1 MRDPECQQGIPTSR
15 SDRVIS
21 GQFIVL
27 NEVQSDPIV
36 LTILG
41 LNSKLCFRDCSQ
53 VLMPGKIFKLRPSL
67 TDSGTWK
74 SVGQK
79 NLRDE
84 YLNRTANFVL
94 FYDFKMKCRLVLN
107 LCWYWSVSKVLL
119 VLMMLTSVDVEAFK
133 SVLGLVS
140 ILFSSVDVG
149 CLITSHGQLS
159 SLLSELSCCDWDK
172 ILFSSWAV
180 RRHDMWPPL
189 LCNTSPL
196 STTYITTTTWLP
208 VSHTSTNNA

>member
-1 MRDPECQQGIPTSR
+1 MNSNKRCPLISLINTITEPSLSIIKLLKVVHILSVSNRKDNSYVSVGVATLSKSIPTSR
-15 SDRVIS
+15 SDSIIS
-21 GQFIVL
+21 RQFIVL
-27 NEVQSDPIV
+27 NELQSDPIV

-119 VLMMLTSVDVEAFK
+119 VLMMLTSVDVEAF
-133 SVLGLVS
+133 
-140 ILFSSVDVG
+140 
-149 CLITSHGQLS
+149 
-159 SLLSELSCCDWDK
+159 
-172 ILFSSWAV
+172 
-180 RRHDMWPPL
+180 
-189 LCNTSPL
+189 
-196 STTYITTTTWLP
+196 
-208 VSHTSTNNA
+208 